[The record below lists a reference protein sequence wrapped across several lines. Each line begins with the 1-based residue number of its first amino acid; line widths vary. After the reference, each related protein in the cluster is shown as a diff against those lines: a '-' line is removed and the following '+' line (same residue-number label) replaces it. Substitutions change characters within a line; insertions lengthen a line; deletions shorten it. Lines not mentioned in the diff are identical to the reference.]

1 MDDFKVRLLELDSK
15 TVYLHDISKGEK
27 IYKFNNTLYK
37 NGDGYLQGVC
47 RFFLRESRETTF
59 KYLTEIIDELI
70 QIKNDFK
77 MKHVKNTTYLSDN
90 NDLLENECSYVLGL
104 FNTLKDRFLLILSVY
119 EDTYDEKTDSIKN
132 KLINSLSS
140 H

>member
-47 RFFLRESRETTF
+47 RFFLRESRETTLD
-59 KYLTEIIDELI
+59 YLTDIIDELI

-77 MKHVKNTTYLSDN
+77 VKHNKTTTYLTDN
-90 NDLLENECSYVLGL
+90 NDLLKNDHSYVLTL
-104 FNTLKDRFLLILSVY
+104 FNTLKERFLLILSVY
-119 EDTYDEKTDSIKN
+119 EETYDETTTTIKN
-132 KLINSLSS
+132 KLINSLSN